1 MKRIFILLSLTVL
14 ISSCAAIFN
23 VVSNKLAVSRSC
35 WINTKTLTFYYNGG
49 EVVTGI
55 DIYLRD
61 DKKSIEFKNDRQD
74 TRELKIELDSLRPIL
89 TRQSVLISIDR
100 ANTHW
105 RDDHRIEIDQED
117 WVKKKRVNSIHT
129 HH

>member
-23 VVSNKLAVSRSC
+23 AVSNKLAVSKSC

-49 EVVTGI
+49 EVVTGVS
-55 DIYLRD
+55 IYLRD

-74 TRELKIELDSLRPIL
+74 TRELKIELDSLRPLL

-105 RDDHRIEIDQED
+105 RDDQRIEIDQED

-129 HH
+129 YH